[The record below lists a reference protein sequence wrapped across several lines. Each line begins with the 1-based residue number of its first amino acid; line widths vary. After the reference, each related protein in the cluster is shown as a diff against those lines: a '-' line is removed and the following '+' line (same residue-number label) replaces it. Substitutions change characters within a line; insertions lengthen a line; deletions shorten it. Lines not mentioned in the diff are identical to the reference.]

1 MYAVRAAVAIALS
14 DCRQPGSLGLHA
26 RGAIETPDTAPA
38 LPPCAPDTA
47 PLDTALPDTAP
58 TNGAAVGGGVIK

>member
-26 RGAIETPDTAPA
+26 RGAIETPDTALA
-38 LPPCAPDTA
+38 LPPCAPA
-47 PLDTALPDTAP
+47 PPDTAP
-58 TNGAAVGGGVIK
+58 DNGAAVGGGGGVIK